1 MRDGI
6 SQYMTIFAIRVMTK
20 KKTVEPMYREIP
32 SHMDVSNTMD
42 EVHKNQLA
50 DLAEYRASHPM
61 PWYLK

>member
-1 MRDGI
+1 M
-6 SQYMTIFAIRVMTK
+6 SK

-42 EVHKNQLA
+42 EEHKTQLA
-50 DLAEYRASHPM
+50 ELAEYRAKHPR

>member
-1 MRDGI
+1 MRDDI

-50 DLAEYRASHPM
+50 ELAEYRAKHPR

>member
-1 MRDGI
+1 MRDDI
-6 SQYMTIFAIRVMTK
+6 SQYMTFFAIRVMSK

-42 EVHKNQLA
+42 EVHKKQLA